1 MTITYERTVKLL
13 INECKNDLT
22 LQEDMDIIAESGLPL
37 DELKN
42 SNLLITGATGL
53 VGSQLV
59 RAVAAC
65 NRHKNTGIRI
75 LALVRSRE
83 KAERIFGELIERD
96 DVQLVVG
103 DVTNPYDTYIGNDV
117 DVDYIIHTASIT
129 ASKQMIT
136 MPVETIMIAIEGT
149 RNILELAKAKNSRSV
164 IYVSS
169 MEVYGSFN
177 AQNGE
182 SKLVTE
188 QDMGYIDP
196 LVVRSNYPLGKRMCE
211 NLCAAYFS
219 QYGVPVKIARLS
231 QTFGAGILPGENR
244 VFAQFARS
252 AMNGQNIVLHTK
264 GLSEGNYCYTRDT
277 VSALLTMLA
286 KAKNGEA
293 YNISNENCHIT
304 IADMAKMV
312 CEKIAG
318 GNIEVVFDI
327 PESNLFGYA
336 ADTKM
341 TLDSSKMRSL
351 GWTRTVDLEEAYI
364 RMMQSMRYTGV

>member
-1 MTITYERTVKLL
+1 MIK
-13 INECKNDLT
+13 ECKNDLT
-22 LQEDMDIIAESGLPL
+22 LQEDLDIIAESDLPL
-37 DELKN
+37 EELKN
-42 SNLLITGATGL
+42 SSLLITGATGL
-53 VGSQLV
+53 IGSQLV

-65 NRHKNTGIRI
+65 NRHKNTGIKI

-83 KAERIFGELIERD
+83 KAERIFGELAERE
-96 DVQLVVG
+96 DVEIVVG
-103 DVTNPYDTYIGNDV
+103 DVTKPFDTYIKD
-117 DVDYIIHTASIT
+117 DMSVDYIIHTASIT
-129 ASKQMIT
+129 ASKQMIS
-136 MPVETIMIAIEGT
+136 MPVETIMTAIEGT
-149 RNILELAKAKNSRSV
+149 RNILELAAAKHSKSV
-164 IYVSS
+164 IYASS
-169 MEVYGSFN
+169 MEVYGSFD
-177 AQNGE
+177 AQDGK
-182 SKLVTE
+182 SRLVSE
-188 QDMGYIDP
+188 KDMGYIDP
-196 LVVRSNYPLGKRMCE
+196 LTVRSNYPLCKRMCE
-211 NLCAAYFS
+211 NLCVAYFS
-219 QYGVPVKIARLS
+219 QYGVPVKSARLS

-252 AMNGQNIVLHTK
+252 AMSGQNIVLHTK

-277 VSALLTMLA
+277 VRALLIMLVRG
-286 KAKNGEA
+286 KNGEA

-312 CEKIAG
+312 CEKIAD

-351 GWTRTVDLEEAYI
+351 GWEPTVDLKEAYL